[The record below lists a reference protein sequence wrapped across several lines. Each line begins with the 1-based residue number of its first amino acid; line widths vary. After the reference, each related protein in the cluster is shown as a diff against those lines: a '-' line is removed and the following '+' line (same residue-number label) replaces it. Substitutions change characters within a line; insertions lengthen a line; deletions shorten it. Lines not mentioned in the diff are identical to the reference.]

1 MLNSEILRDSL
12 AGIQK
17 KLAAIESQLETTKQE
32 IESRLKA
39 FDRLPEGESSPFRQA
54 PPSIAPGLALKRM
67 NSANQK
73 FSAGKTQEEIL
84 TAYLGEVET
93 FVSRGVLF
101 LKKDER
107 YVPWKAVGFDLQQ
120 IQTQEKGDQK
130 NPIIRAAQHRLI
142 VATRRDLD
150 RTFPWL
156 NGAGELPREAVCIP
170 LVFEDLVPVVLYAD
184 SSDSILLD
192 ALELLTHLAVLVLKN
207 HYLQGLVASEEAKA
221 SSKVEREEEI
231 SEWIPPEIRGIPEPP
246 PLASDL
252 PSAIPQ
258 ATAIPHSESSP
269 SLKREES

>member
-1 MLNSEILRDSL
+1 MLSSKILRDSL

-32 IESRLKA
+32 IESSFTAL
-39 FDRLPEGESSPFRQA
+39 DRLPEGESSPVRQVL
-54 PPSIAPGLALKRM
+54 PSIAPGLALKRM
-67 NSANQK
+67 NTANQK
-73 FSAGKTQEEIL
+73 FGAGKTQEEIL
-84 TAYLGEVET
+84 IAYLGEVKV

-101 LKKDER
+101 LKKDDR
-107 YVPWKAVGFDLQQ
+107 YVPWKAVGFDLQHV
-120 IQTQEKGDQK
+120 QTQERRDQE
-130 NPIIRAAQHRLI
+130 NPIIRAAQNRQI

-156 NGAGELPREAVCIP
+156 NGSGELPREAVCIP

-207 HYLQGLVASEEAKA
+207 HCLQGLVASEEAKA
-221 SSKVEREEEI
+221 PPKVEREEES

-269 SLKREES
+269 SLKKEES

>member
-1 MLNSEILRDSL
+1 MLSSDILRDSL

-17 KLAAIESQLETTKQE
+17 KLAAIEFQLEKTKQE
-32 IESRLKA
+32 LDSSFKA
-39 FDRLPEGESSPFRQA
+39 LDCLPEGESSPFRQV
-54 PPSIAPGLALKRM
+54 PSSIAPGLALQRM

-73 FSAGKTQEEIL
+73 FGAGKTQEEIL
-84 TAYLGEVET
+84 TVYLGEVKA

-107 YVPWKAVGFDLQQ
+107 YVPWKAVGFDLQH
-120 IQTQEKGDQK
+120 IQTQEKGDRK
-130 NPIIRAAQHRLI
+130 NPIIRAAQHRQI
-142 VATRRDLD
+142 VVTRRDLD

-156 NGAGELPREAVCIP
+156 NGSGELPREAVCIP
-170 LVFEDLVPVVLYAD
+170 LVFENLVPVVLYAD

-221 SSKVEREEEI
+221 PPKVEREEES

-252 PSAIPQ
+252 PSTIPR

>member
-1 MLNSEILRDSL
+1 LLSSEILRDSL

-32 IESRLKA
+32 IESSLKA
-39 FDRLPEGESSPFRQA
+39 LDRLPEGEGSPFRKV
-54 PPSIAPGLALKRM
+54 PSSIAPGLALKRM

-84 TAYLGEVET
+84 TAYLGEVKA

-101 LKKDER
+101 LEKDER
-107 YVPWKAVGFDLQQ
+107 YVPWKAVGFDLQH

-130 NPIIRAAQHRLI
+130 DPIIRAAQHRQI
-142 VATRRDLD
+142 ITTRRNLD

-207 HYLQGLVASEEAKA
+207 HYLQGLVPSEEAKA
-221 SSKVEREEEI
+221 PPKVEREEES
-231 SEWIPPEIRGIPEPP
+231 SEWIPPDIRGIPEPP

-269 SLKREES
+269 SLEREES

>member
-1 MLNSEILRDSL
+1 MLSSEILRDSL

-17 KLAAIESQLETTKQE
+17 KLAAIETQLETTKQE
-32 IESRLKA
+32 IESSLEA
-39 FDRLPEGESSPFRQA
+39 LDRLPEGESSPFSHA
-54 PPSIAPGLALKRM
+54 PSFIAPGIVLKRM

-84 TAYLGEVET
+84 TAYLGEVKA

-107 YVPWKAVGFDLQQ
+107 YVPWKAVGFELQE
-120 IQTQEKGDQK
+120 IQTPEKGDQK
-130 NPIIRAAQHRLI
+130 NPIIRAAQHRQI
-142 VATRRDLD
+142 VATGRNLE

-156 NGAGELPREAVCIP
+156 NGSGELPREAVCIP

-184 SSDSILLD
+184 SSNSILLE

-207 HYLQGLVASEEAKA
+207 HSLQGLVASEEAKA
-221 SSKVEREEEI
+221 PPKVEREEES
-231 SEWIPPEIRGIPEPP
+231 SEWIPPDIRGIPEPP

-258 ATAIPHSESSP
+258 VTAIPHSESLP
-269 SLKREES
+269 SLKREEN

>member
-1 MLNSEILRDSL
+1 MLSSEILRDSL

-17 KLAAIESQLETTKQE
+17 KLAAIEFQLETTKQE
-32 IESRLKA
+32 IESSFKVL
-39 FDRLPEGESSPFRQA
+39 DRLPEGESNPLRQA
-54 PPSIAPGLALKRM
+54 PSSIAPGLALKRM

-84 TAYLGEVET
+84 TAYLGEVEA
-93 FVSRGVLF
+93 FVGRGVLF

-107 YVPWKAVGFDLQQ
+107 YVPWKAVGFDLQR
-120 IQTQEKGDQK
+120 IQTQEKGDQN
-130 NPIIRAAQHRLI
+130 NPIIRAVQHRQI
-142 VATRRDLD
+142 IAIRRDLD

-156 NGAGELPREAVCIP
+156 NGSGDLPREAVCIP

-207 HYLQGLVASEEAKA
+207 HYLQGRVASEETQAA
-221 SSKVEREEEI
+221 PNVEREEEG
-231 SEWIPPEIRGIPEPP
+231 SEWIPPGIQGIPEPP
-246 PLASDL
+246 PLVSDF

>member
-1 MLNSEILRDSL
+1 MLSSEILRDSL

-17 KLAAIESQLETTKQE
+17 KLAAIEFQLETTKQE
-32 IESRLKA
+32 IESSFKVL
-39 FDRLPEGESSPFRQA
+39 DRLPEGESNPLRQA
-54 PPSIAPGLALKRM
+54 PSSIAPGLALKRM

-84 TAYLGEVET
+84 TAYLEEVEV
-93 FVSRGVLF
+93 FVGRGVLF

-120 IQTQEKGDQK
+120 IQTQEKGDQN
-130 NPIIRAAQHRLI
+130 NPIIRAVQHRQI
-142 VATRRDLD
+142 IAIRRDLD

-156 NGAGELPREAVCIP
+156 NGSGDLPREAVCIP

-192 ALELLTHLAVLVLKN
+192 ALELLSHLAVLVLKN
-207 HYLQGLVASEEAKA
+207 HYLQGLVPSEEAKA
-221 SSKVEREEEI
+221 PPKVEREEES
-231 SEWIPPEIRGIPEPP
+231 SEWIPPDIRGIPEPP

-269 SLKREES
+269 SLEREES